1 VNKKKQC
8 PFIKSDCLREQCGLW
23 VKNYTRIVNL
33 KSKTS
38 AVKDT
43 SACAFEKLGERAAME
58 VWNETE
64 KMLNGEDDEE

>member
-8 PFIKSDCLREQCGLW
+8 PFTKSPCVREQCGLW
-23 VKNYTRIVNL
+23 VKDYTRIVNL
-33 KSKTS
+33 KAKTS

-64 KMLNGEDDEE
+64 KMLDEEDDNG